1 MQTRNCPFC
10 GKPVGPTLNHCPFC
24 REAIPLAIGLKN
36 LHGAEGRKYMRRGF
50 LYALLAGIIYYFAG
64 GYSGMNLPVPI
75 PPAVSQYLAPLL
87 FVAGLGLVLYGLFLY
102 MRG

>member
-1 MQTRNCPFC
+1 M
-10 GKPVGPTLNHCPFC
+10 
-24 REAIPLAIGLKN
+24 
-36 LHGAEGRKYMRRGF
+36 HGAQGKKYMRRGF

-75 PPAVSQYLAPLL
+75 PPAVSQILVPLL
-87 FVAGLGLVLYGLFLY
+87 FVAGVGLMLYGLVLS